1 MAVMNIISF
10 IQGGYATTEWNVIYF
25 IGIRVNINGMFLAS
39 TSISLLNAYLG
50 KRSDKVICIIQ
61 IVLNLIFIVS
71 EWVSTSILSALL
83 FAGVLLF
90 SWMIH
95 RWPARGKV
103 FRRIGIVLL
112 FLILIFMINPDVSR
126 FSWLI
131 EGFLGESLTLDGR
144 TVLWQHALSQLG
156 GVDWLFGRGY
166 GNDALFEIGNGFVA
180 TTAHSQYINI
190 LFRHGFV
197 GLAFYAIILIQQIRN
212 ATTCENTV
220 VQAIMMA
227 SFIATIAMNI
237 VNSTYL
243 EGYIYIWWIVCLLYL
258 RNDFIIG
265 CES

>member
-1 MAVMNIISF
+1 MWTA
-10 IQGGYATTEWNVIYF
+10 
-25 IGIRVNINGMFLAS
+25 
-39 TSISLLNAYLG
+39 
-50 KRSDKVICIIQ
+50 
-61 IVLNLIFIVS
+61 
-71 EWVSTSILSALL
+71 
-83 FAGVLLF
+83 
-90 SWMIH
+90 
-95 RWPARGKV
+95 ARKCSP
-103 FRRIGIVLL
+103 R
-112 FLILIFMINPDVSR
+112 P
-126 FSWLI
+126 
-131 EGFLGESLTLDGR
+131 
-144 TVLWQHALSQLG
+144 
-156 GVDWLFGRGY
+156 VDWLFGRGY